1 MNNPQYDVLDQEPG
15 NRPRG
20 LVKDKD
26 EHLDPVTGMWRK
38 RDARISEMKADAMR
52 MIEEMPDAAFE
63 TWYTTAFQAMD
74 EAACAQ
80 RDADELAARRF
91 ASATMYHEEA
101 CW

>member
-1 MNNPQYDVLDQEPG
+1 MHDAMVEFD
-15 NRPRG
+15 R
-20 LVKDKD
+20 KDAND
-26 EHLDPVTGMWRK
+26 ERS
-38 RDARISEMKADAMR
+38 RIGEMKADAMS

-101 CW
+101 CC

>member
-1 MNNPQYDVLDQEPG
+1 MDPMSRFDEKDMNDN
-15 NRPRG
+15 
-20 LVKDKD
+20 
-26 EHLDPVTGMWRK
+26 H
-38 RDARISEMKADAMR
+38 ARVGEMKADAMR

-91 ASATMYHEEA
+91 ASATLYHEEP